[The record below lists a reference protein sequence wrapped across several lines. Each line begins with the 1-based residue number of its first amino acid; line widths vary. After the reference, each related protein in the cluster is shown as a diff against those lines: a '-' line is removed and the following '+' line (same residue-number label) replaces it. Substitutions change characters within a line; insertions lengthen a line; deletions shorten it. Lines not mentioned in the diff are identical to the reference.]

1 MPVTP
6 EEIGRRPF
14 LAPGSATWQDFG
26 RLDLRIGRIVEARAF
41 PEARKPAYQLTI
53 DFGPG
58 GTRRSSA
65 QLPGTYPEPAA
76 LMGRLVVCIVNFAPR
91 RVADFAS
98 EVLVLGASP
107 ADGRIPLLGMD
118 DGARPGDPVG

>member
-1 MPVTP
+1 
-6 EEIGRRPF
+6 
-14 LAPGSATWQDFG
+14 
-26 RLDLRIGRIVEARAF
+26 
-41 PEARKPAYQLTI
+41 
-53 DFGPG
+53 
-58 GTRRSSA
+58 
-65 QLPGTYPEPAA
+65 
-76 LMGRLVVCIVNFAPR
+76 MGRLVVCIVNFAPR